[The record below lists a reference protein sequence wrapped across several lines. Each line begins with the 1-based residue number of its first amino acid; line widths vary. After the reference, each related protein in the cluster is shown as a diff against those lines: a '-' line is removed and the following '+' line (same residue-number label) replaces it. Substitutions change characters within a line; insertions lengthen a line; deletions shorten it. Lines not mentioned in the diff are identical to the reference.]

1 MNNFVWF
8 DGSGESDDES
18 GFQSCDEF
26 DEDEAEEALREGSAS
41 GSVDILG
48 YSMEYNGKYF
58 HINFYT
64 PVYHN
69 RGARSASYGSI
80 STSFVFVPILIAIL
94 ALCPCLSSFIG
105 FILFYF
111 QKINFLNIYL
121 RNRRRSGSVRG
132 FRGILPR
139 LLGV

>member
-1 MNNFVWF
+1 MNNFVWS
-8 DGSGESDDES
+8 DGSGESDDDS

-48 YSMEYNGKYF
+48 DSMEYNGKYF
-58 HINFYT
+58 HINLYS

-80 STSFVFVPILIAIL
+80 ATSFVFVPILIAIP

-105 FILFYF
+105 FILF
-111 QKINFLNIYL
+111 
-121 RNRRRSGSVRG
+121 
-132 FRGILPR
+132 
-139 LLGV
+139 

>member
-48 YSMEYNGKYF
+48 DSMEYNGKYF

-80 STSFVFVPILIAIL
+80 STSFVFVPILIAIP

-105 FILFYF
+105 FILFS
-111 QKINFLNIYL
+111 KN
-121 RNRRRSGSVRG
+121 
-132 FRGILPR
+132 
-139 LLGV
+139 